1 MTDKKTSLTKAE
13 KEKIKDERPSGIMS
27 DEEWA
32 VVQGMT
38 HSDFN
43 RKSSVGSFLD
53 KMEEKHKKRYD

>member
-1 MTDKKTSLTKAE
+1 MTDKKTGLTKVE
-13 KEKIKDERPSGIMS
+13 KEKIKDERPTGIMS

-32 VVQGMT
+32 RVQGMT

-53 KMEEKHKKRYD
+53 EMERKYKK

>member
-1 MTDKKTSLTKAE
+1 MKTNKTSLTKAE
-13 KEKIKDERPSGIMS
+13 KEKIKDERPTGTMS

-32 VVQGMT
+32 RVQGMT

-53 KMEEKHKKRYD
+53 EMESKYKK